1 MLEGIH
7 YNFIIIKMTTN
18 PERIQLIIH
27 YLCPYAQ
34 RALYALAYK
43 GIQCEITEA
52 DLVDKPSFL
61 LEVNPLG
68 KVPSLK
74 VIQDG
79 REYHLYESINVA
91 EYFDSFP
98 GPALYPRRPDGSI
111 NPVEKA
117 LIDIN
122 VKLVA
127 DALPATLFP
136 HFKTTGTP
144 EQIEA
149 VKKILRT
156 INGLVEGGGYLM
168 TKTLGR
174 NELTFADIILLP
186 FVERIVAWK
195 DQFWSPLVEGE
206 DFSNLWAW
214 FDRIMQEPWAQ
225 RFRVEH
231 RRLINN
237 MTQLRTPGYK
247 GLTLPITNYD

>member
-1 MLEGIH
+1 
-7 YNFIIIKMTTN
+7 MTSN
-18 PERIQLIIH
+18 PERMQLIIH

-52 DLVDKPSFL
+52 DLVNKLSFL

-68 KVPSLK
+68 KVPSLR
-74 VIQDG
+74 VVQDG
-79 REYHLYESINVA
+79 KEYHLSDSACVA

-111 NPVEKA
+111 NPLEKA
-117 LIDIN
+117 LIDIK
-122 VKLVA
+122 VKLVS

-136 HFKTTGTP
+136 HFRATGTP

-149 VKKILRT
+149 AKKILRT
-156 INGLVEGGGYLM
+156 INELVEGGGFLM
-168 TKTLGR
+168 AKDLGR
-174 NELTFADIILLP
+174 NEFTLADLILLP

-195 DQFWSPLVEGE
+195 DQFWSHLVEGE

-225 RFRVEH
+225 RFRIQQ

-237 MTQLRTPGYK
+237 MTRLRSPGYE
-247 GLTLPITNYD
+247 GLELPVTNYD